1 MKDYLE
7 KVKKIKKEIEDADAI
22 LIGAGAGLSTSAGIL
37 YSGEDFEKE
46 FKEYIKKYHFE
57 DLYSASFYDF
67 DSEEEKWAFF
77 AKFADYLDFSRN
89 NLPLYNKLFKLV
101 KGKPYFILST
111 NVDDQFVR
119 ASFDEEKVY
128 QIQGFYSKIQCSSA
142 CHDILYPFEKRAI
155 EMINQTN
162 EELKIPEELVPV
174 CPVCGETMELNLRKD
189 GYFVQDDL
197 WYKMN
202 RKYSDFIE
210 NNKNK
215 KVVLLELGVGFNT
228 PGIIRFPFEQ
238 MASEYK
244 GWTLVRINK
253 DNARVWSH
261 NLDNAILIE
270 EDIDKVINDVIEAR
284 YE

>member
-7 KVKKIKKEIEDADAI
+7 IVKKIIKEIEDADAI

-37 YSGEDFEKE
+37 YSGKDFENE
-46 FKEYIKKYHFE
+46 FKEYINKYHFE

-67 DSEEEKWAFF
+67 ASEEEKWAFF

-89 NLPLYNKLFKLV
+89 NLPLYKKLFKLV
-101 KGKPYFILST
+101 KDKPYFVLST

-142 CHDILYPFEKRAI
+142 CHDTLYPFEKRAK
-155 EMINQTN
+155 EMIKQTN
-162 EELKIPEELVPV
+162 EKLEIPEELVPV

-244 GWTLVRINK
+244 DWTLVRINK
-253 DNARVWSH
+253 DNARVWTKK
-261 NLDNAILIE
+261 LDNAILIE
-270 EDIDKVINDVIEAR
+270 EDIDKVINDVIEAC